1 MTTEISFDDVLT
13 GIKADQGMKV
23 AVHGPP
29 GIGKS
34 TLGAQ
39 FPGPLFFDFEGSLTN
54 IDVPHFDLRE
64 KKFEETMDAL
74 RLLWGDDH
82 KFESLIIDTV
92 DWLEIKIHDHV
103 CEKMG
108 IQNIGDPDYG
118 RGYSRALDH
127 WKEFLDACEFLKSH
141 KGMNIILLA
150 HTKQGQVSDPMYGTY
165 NRHTLKCRDKASEL
179 IVEWADMVLYAD
191 MKVFLDEKKQ
201 GFTKTTTAHGGQRI
215 LHTQGKPAFVAKC
228 RFSIPEELH
237 MGYEHLINAIQG
249 GVDEN

>member
-1 MTTEISFDDVLT
+1 MSITFDDIQS
-13 GIKADQGMKV
+13 GINPDQGMKV

-92 DWLEIKIHDHV
+92 DWL
-103 CEKMG
+103 
-108 IQNIGDPDYG
+108 
-118 RGYSRALDH
+118 
-127 WKEFLDACEFLKSH
+127 
-141 KGMNIILLA
+141 
-150 HTKQGQVSDPMYGTY
+150 
-165 NRHTLKCRDKASEL
+165 
-179 IVEWADMVLYAD
+179 
-191 MKVFLDEKKQ
+191 
-201 GFTKTTTAHGGQRI
+201 
-215 LHTQGKPAFVAKC
+215 
-228 RFSIPEELH
+228 
-237 MGYEHLINAIQG
+237 
-249 GVDEN
+249 